1 MSQEQDVLKRLGLE
15 EKEAALYLSALNAGE
30 TGMAELAKKS
40 GLKRSSAYLVFR
52 ALEQKGLMGSFR
64 GRGGLKFVATAP
76 ETLRERTLKQLADV
90 DRILPQLKAMAQ
102 SPDRPKVTYYEGKEG
117 YLVAIEDSLRL
128 PNITLRHIGSLA
140 ELHKIIGENS
150 DLEYYLPKRLS
161 KNIFL
166 KALYFEEDAQKL
178 AHRDHIK
185 ELREI
190 RLLPEKYRHKT
201 SSLIFTDRV
210 IIASTKTELA
220 VMVIESKEF
229 ALSESTKFDLIWDSL
244 SPAFSS

>member
-15 EKEAALYLSALNAGE
+15 EKEAALYLSALNVGE

-40 GLKRSSAYLVFR
+40 GLKRSSAYLVFKS
-52 ALEQKGLMGSFR
+52 LEQKGLMGSFR
-64 GRGGLKFVATAP
+64 SRGGLKFVATSP

-90 DRILPQLKAMAQ
+90 DRILPQLKAMAK

-166 KALYFEEDAQKL
+166 RALYFEEDAQKL
-178 AHRDHIK
+178 ARRDHIK

-220 VMVIESKEF
+220 VTVIESKEF

-244 SPAFSS
+244 PSLTF